1 MRLTKLNT
9 KNFDEFKILLLNGK
23 TNLSELFRVINV
35 FRLQNLLLFFKFVM
49 KLCGMLPNV
58 LLDFHA
64 TPEFSQHIEILQ
76 WDIACENGNPRV
88 DSQDWAHPPGE

>member
-35 FRLQNLLLFFKFVM
+35 FRLKNLLLFFKFFM
-49 KLCGMLPNV
+49 WIFKIKNDLWKKKLTTMIKK
-58 LLDFHA
+58 
-64 TPEFSQHIEILQ
+64 T
-76 WDIACENGNPRV
+76 
-88 DSQDWAHPPGE
+88 

>member
-35 FRLQNLLLFFKFVM
+35 FRLKNQLPFFQIFHGT
-49 KLCGMLPNV
+49 LW
-58 LLDFHA
+58 HA
-64 TPEFSQHIEILQ
+64 TQCPSFFSRHSGIF
-76 WDIACENGNPRV
+76 
-88 DSQDWAHPPGE
+88 SAH

>member
-1 MRLTKLNT
+1 M
-9 KNFDEFKILLLNGK
+9 GK

-58 LLDFHA
+58 LLYFHA
-64 TPEFSQHIEILQ
+64 TPEFFQRIVILQ
-76 WDIACENGNPRV
+76 
-88 DSQDWAHPPGE
+88 